1 MTTLIL
7 KGIFLAGLFVITIA
21 LGRKRYLK
29 GLQFTCWILC
39 GITAGLC
46 FPEYLLQWG
55 PINLRDKALLLFIVQ
70 AVMFGMG
77 TQLRLGDF
85 AGLKRMRFA
94 VAIGMLGQFT
104 IMPLMG
110 FALTHL
116 FQFEPEIA
124 AGLILMGS
132 CSSGL
137 ASNVMAYLAGANL
150 ALSITMTACATL
162 MAPIMTPLWMKLL
175 AGELITVD
183 AWGMMQQIISIV
195 LIPISAAL
203 WPEAWKNAGKSGK
216 YLLRLCATS
225 GFIWHFASACLPAW
239 HSLILEHWGIKLI
252 GSLLGACLMGSVY
265 HWTIRQLPTLKEWMP
280 SISMFGI
287 LYFTVVTTAA
297 GQKQLLQIGHWLL
310 LAAILHNLAG
320 YVFGY
325 GLGRA
330 CRLDE
335 ASSRAIAFEVAMQNG
350 GMASGLAG
358 GMGKLATVGLAAAI
372 FSPWMNISGSILAYF
387 WSYSGTAQKHSKD
400 ACDDALS

>member
-46 FPEYLLQWG
+46 FPEYLLHWG

-94 VAIGMLGQFT
+94 LAIGMLGQFT

-162 MAPIMTPLWMKLL
+162 LAPIVTPLWMKLL

-216 YLLRLCATS
+216 YLLRLGATS
-225 GFIWHFASACLPAW
+225 GFIWHLASVCLPAW
-239 HSLILEHWGIKLI
+239 HSLILEHWGIKIL
-252 GSLLGACLMGSVY
+252 GFNHPRVAHSQRVDADYFHVWHPLFHCCHNGCRSETTPADRSLA
-265 HWTIRQLPTLKEWMP
+265 TLSCHLTQP
-280 SISMFGI
+280 RR
-287 LYFTVVTTAA
+287 LYF
-297 GQKQLLQIGHWLL
+297 WLWP
-310 LAAILHNLAG
+310 G
-320 YVFGY
+320 
-325 GLGRA
+325 
-330 CRLDE
+330 
-335 ASSRAIAFEVAMQNG
+335 SRMPTG
-350 GMASGLAG
+350 
-358 GMGKLATVGLAAAI
+358 
-372 FSPWMNISGSILAYF
+372 
-387 WSYSGTAQKHSKD
+387 
-400 ACDDALS
+400 